1 MIANSSSDIS
11 NIGDIHVTYQVFE
24 KSCLAK
30 VLVNPG
36 LMDVS
41 SCLKAIRGK
50 QQEVCPLVLK
60 MWPSTLN
67 SFNYNDGLPAY
78 LIRQNNAGFLSD
90 IIFVT
95 FVKKMKMKFLSKNL
109 FILDL
114 SFVRLDNLPDIIFV
128 TFKNFTRYSIRLLIV
143 AWYLH
148 WWSSYIER
156 LLCVQ
161 SN

>member
-24 KSCLAK
+24 RSCLAK

-41 SCLKAIRGK
+41 SCLQAIRGK
-50 QQEVCPLVLK
+50 QQEVCPLILN

-67 SFNYNDGLPAY
+67 SFLLLWWSSGLPYQAK
-78 LIRQNNAGFLSD
+78 QCM
-90 IIFVT
+90 IFVGHN
-95 FVKKMKMKFLSKNL
+95 FRHQQSFSSLLSKKWKWKFSSKNL

-114 SFVRLDNLPDIIFV
+114 SSIRLDNLLDIIFV
-128 TFKNFTRYSIRLLIV
+128 TFKNFIK
-143 AWYLH
+143 
-148 WWSSYIER
+148 
-156 LLCVQ
+156 
-161 SN
+161 